1 MINPDDGI
9 SEATARELA
18 VNRALTKECDYLFV
32 VDSDVHFDNPDSL
45 RELIMF
51 NRTILAP
58 ILTRD
63 KSVWSNFWG
72 AVSEKGFYA
81 MSFVLS
87 LFAAIA
93 VQKNTRDMKASKPS
107 ELF

>member
-1 MINPDDGI
+1 MLHEEDGI

-18 VNRALTKECDYLFV
+18 INRALTKQCDYLFV
-32 VDSDVHFDNPDSL
+32 VDAEVHLGNPDTL

-58 ILTRD
+58 VVARD

-72 AVSEKGFYA
+72 AISEKGFYA
-81 MSFVLS
+81 RSTDYMSIV
-87 LFAAIA
+87 
-93 VQKNTRDMKASKPS
+93 KNEVFETFSYYILPVFLIK
-107 ELF
+107 